1 MLVQHQRYGRGNRLH
16 PAAFVQTDSLFYRLF
31 KQRPRFGVDLL
42 GLNAPRVRPFNL
54 TVNCRKSTGFIW
66 IVTKH
71 CPLVRHS
78 RYNGYN

>member
-42 GLNAPRVRPFNL
+42 GLNDSG
-54 TVNCRKSTGFIW
+54 K
-66 IVTKH
+66 
-71 CPLVRHS
+71 
-78 RYNGYN
+78 GYDFASEDIKQTNFRMDGIFC